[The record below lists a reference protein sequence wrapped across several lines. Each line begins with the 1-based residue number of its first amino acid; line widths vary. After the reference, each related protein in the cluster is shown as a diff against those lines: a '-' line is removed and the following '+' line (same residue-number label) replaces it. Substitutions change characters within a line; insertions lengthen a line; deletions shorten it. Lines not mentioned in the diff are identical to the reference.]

1 MTYIRSTDPGRDH
14 LPSTKSWG
22 GAARTYRQTETI
34 RRRWSERYSASHRRF
49 FWRRTREEEH
59 MDKLESS
66 HLFGVRM
73 RERERTLLEK
83 LAQDERRSLAAMIRE
98 LIIREAD
105 RRLVGATDAN

>member
-1 MTYIRSTDPGRDH
+1 
-14 LPSTKSWG
+14 
-22 GAARTYRQTETI
+22 
-34 RRRWSERYSASHRRF
+34 
-49 FWRRTREEEH
+49 